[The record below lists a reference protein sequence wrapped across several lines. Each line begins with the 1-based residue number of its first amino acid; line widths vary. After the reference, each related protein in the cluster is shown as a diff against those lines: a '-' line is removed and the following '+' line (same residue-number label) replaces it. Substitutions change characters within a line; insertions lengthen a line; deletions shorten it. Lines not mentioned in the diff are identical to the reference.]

1 MLLVLQFLQLDWH
14 LQMRISEFWNRLNQV
29 YPNAE
34 TLAKDVAITELGSMT
49 IEAALA
55 TGIEPEEIWKILV
68 RRDPEIDNRW
78 N

>member
-1 MLLVLQFLQLDWH
+1 
-14 LQMRISEFWNRLNQV
+14 MRISEFWNRLNQV

-34 TLAKDVAITELGSMT
+34 TMAKDVTITELGSMT

-68 RRDPEIDNRW
+68 RREPEIEKRW

>member
-1 MLLVLQFLQLDWH
+1 
-14 LQMRISEFWNRLNQV
+14 MRISEFWTRLSQV

-34 TLAKDVAITELGSMT
+34 TYAKDVTITELGSIT

-55 TGIEPEEIWKILV
+55 TGIEPDEIWKILV
-68 RRDPEIDNRW
+68 RRDPEIDKRW

>member
-14 LQMRISEFWNRLNQV
+14 LQMRISEFWDRLNQV

-68 RRDPEIDNRW
+68 RRDPEIDKRW

>member
-14 LQMRISEFWNRLNQV
+14 LQMRISEFWDRLNQV

-49 IEAALA
+49 IETALA

-68 RRDPEIDNRW
+68 RRDPEIDKRW

>member
-1 MLLVLQFLQLDWH
+1 
-14 LQMRISEFWNRLNQV
+14 MRISEFWNRLNQV

-34 TLAKDVAITELGSMT
+34 TFAKDVSITELGSMT

-55 TGIEPEEIWKILV
+55 TGFEPDEIWKILV
-68 RRDPEIDNRW
+68 SRDPGIDDRW

>member
-14 LQMRISEFWNRLNQV
+14 LQMRISEFWDRLNQV

-49 IEAALA
+49 IEVALA

-68 RRDPEIDNRW
+68 RRDPEIDKRW